1 MSWLWGLGALFAVIA
16 AAALYEAW
24 SKRGAHRPLSSYSIN
39 QRRWDDPHRDGHE
52 ERHQVVTAETG
63 VGRQGL
69 SGKYQY
75 RVSKDP
81 EDQARMLM
89 PDHAKNKMKEETNE

>member
-1 MSWLWGLGALFAVIA
+1 MSWLWGLGAVIAAIA

-24 SKRGAHRPLSSYSIN
+24 SKRGTHRPLSGYSIN
-39 QRRWDDPHRDGHE
+39 QRRWDDPHRKDHE
-52 ERHQVVTAETG
+52 DDYQVLTAETG

-69 SGKYQY
+69 SGEYQY

-81 EDQARMLM
+81 QDQARMLM
-89 PDHAKNKMKEETNE
+89 PDHAKKKMKEETND